1 MTHQDIDR
9 RSLMM
14 HRIIA
19 ARLRAQPE
27 LIAVVNANMARWNC
41 PERHWW
47 REWSAIL
54 STQTVQEIANLI
66 EQEGEDACRMRQSAP
81 FAGILTPKEVWEL
94 KRQFKIELE
103 SAAPAEGRH
112 SVDPCRADRMSAL
125 LTLAADS

>member
-1 MTHQDIDR
+1 MNHQAIDR

-27 LIAVVNANMARWNC
+27 LIAVAYTNLERWNC

-54 STQTVQEIANLI
+54 SSQTVEEIANLI
-66 EQEGEDACRMRQSAP
+66 EREDEDACRMRQSAP
-81 FAGILTPKEVWEL
+81 FAGVLTPKEVWEL
-94 KRQFKIELE
+94 KGQFKIGLE
-103 SAAPAEGRH
+103 KDALVEGRH

-125 LTLAADS
+125 LINAF

>member
-1 MTHQDIDR
+1 MNHHDIDR

-27 LIAVVNANMARWNC
+27 LIAVAHANLERWNC

-47 REWSAIL
+47 CEWSGVL
-54 STQTVQEIANLI
+54 SSQSVEEIASLI
-66 EQEGEDACRMRQSAP
+66 ECEDEDACRMRQSAP

-94 KRQFKIELE
+94 KRNFKEE
-103 SAAPAEGRH
+103 NAAA
-112 SVDPCRADRMSAL
+112 
-125 LTLAADS
+125 